1 MELLLCLSPGPTA
14 RAEAAHCTK
23 EKFCLNGYVLTKD
36 ADMAYRLS
44 RPRPTQVTDEDV
56 LHKMALRWLRKKE
69 VKAYLDEVF
78 AISFNHAKEES
89 PNFRRKEDVV
99 AELNQLATSVKEPK
113 LKAEILLKLADLQ
126 QMKKEESKE
135 DMETIHYYLPL
146 TCNNCGLYQKRQ
158 RQQQI
163 ELSQKQQNQKQV

>member
-1 MELLLCLSPGPTA
+1 MLTE
-14 RAEAAHCTK
+14 K

-56 LHKMALRWLRKKE
+56 LHKMVLRWLRKKE
-69 VKAYLDEVF
+69 VKAFLDEVF
-78 AISFNHAKEES
+78 AASFSHAKEES
-89 PNFRRKEDVV
+89 PNFRKKEDVV

-126 QMKKEESKE
+126 QMKKEEVKE
-135 DMETIHYYLPL
+135 DEHTVHYYLPL
-146 TCNNCGLYQKRQ
+146 SCNKCELYQKAKENR
-158 RQQQI
+158 
-163 ELSQKQQNQKQV
+163 KQQNQ

>member
-1 MELLLCLSPGPTA
+1 MLTE
-14 RAEAAHCTK
+14 K

-78 AISFNHAKEES
+78 AASFSHAKEES
-89 PNFRRKEDVV
+89 PNFRKKEDVV

-146 TCNNCGLYQKRQ
+146 TCNNCGLYQKQQ

-163 ELSQKQQNQKQV
+163 ELS